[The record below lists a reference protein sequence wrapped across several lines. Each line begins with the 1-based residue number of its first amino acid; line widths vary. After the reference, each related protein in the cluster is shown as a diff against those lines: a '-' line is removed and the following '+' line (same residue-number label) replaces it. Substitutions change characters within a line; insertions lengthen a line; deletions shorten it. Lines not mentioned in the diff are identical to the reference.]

1 MEFTWKLGESGG
13 ADGADGCGFF
23 ALKHCMASHRHGG
36 THEGLF
42 VLVGLVVS
50 ACGLNCC
57 QSV

>member
-1 MEFTWKLGESGG
+1 MESTWKLGDGSGGDG

-42 VLVGLVVS
+42 VFVCASG
-50 ACGLNCC
+50 ACC
-57 QSV
+57 QRC